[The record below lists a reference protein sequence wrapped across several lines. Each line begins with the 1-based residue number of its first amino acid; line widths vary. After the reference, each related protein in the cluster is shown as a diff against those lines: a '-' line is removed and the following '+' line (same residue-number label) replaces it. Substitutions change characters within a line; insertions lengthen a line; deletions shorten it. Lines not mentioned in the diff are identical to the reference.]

1 MLVRGAGE
9 SVCQPRQYDGLTMM
23 LVRELI
29 ELLQSWPETCAVVVQ
44 IRMAEDGSALYEF
57 REVEI
62 ENLVRA
68 YDTIRIQLEE

>member
-1 MLVRGAGE
+1 
-9 SVCQPRQYDGLTMM
+9 MM